1 LVEILVMARTQAAL
15 RAGYGARD
23 VINAPALRSAIERR
37 SLERGDPHEVRAWL
51 ANHFYRHVVG
61 NLQAPSPTVQVVTQ
75 REQAQALLRP
85 AVVPPWALERL
96 GGAPSRAGAGAQP
109 LWWIDPEADAVLALE
124 SRLLEFLLSRH
135 GTPLQGKLQRV
146 TAPQALALWEREHAA
161 YEAKAAA
168 GWREH
173 EPTAVATVR
182 ESGQGRFIEFRPDSP
197 HLRAEMAYES
207 QMMRHC
213 LGQFG
218 SRRSLVGGY
227 GEHYATACEEGRLRL
242 FSYRSAS
249 QVPHITISAH
259 VRDGGRLAVDQ
270 IKGKQNR
277 PPVERYQAEVLGL
290 LNQLDTCDETPPD
303 ALQMGIVRTARGW
316 CAVRD
321 VVKEDDQLRLVQAR
335 PALVRELPT
344 PTPLV
349 QWLVAARDPDLLK
362 GLPLAATVAAALS
375 ASGAAATESAP

>member
-1 LVEILVMARTQAAL
+1 MARPKAVL
-15 RAGYGARD
+15 PSGYGARD
-23 VINAPALRSAIERR
+23 VINAPALRNAIEHR
-37 SLERGDPHEVRAWL
+37 SRERGDPPEVRAWL

-61 NLQAPSPTVQVVTQ
+61 NVQAPSPTLQPITQ

-85 AVVPPWALERL
+85 AAVPPWALDRL
-96 GGAPSRAGAGAQP
+96 GGAPSRTGTPSAPP
-109 LWWIDPEADAVLALE
+109 LWWIDPHADAVLALE
-124 SRLLEFLLSRH
+124 SRLLEFLLSRG

-173 EPTAVATVR
+173 QPDAVTPVHPC
-182 ESGQGRFIEFRPDSP
+182 EQGQFVEFRPDSE

-213 LGQFG
+213 LGQFAN
-218 SRRSLVGGY
+218 RRSLVGGY

-242 FSYRSAS
+242 FSYRSAH

-259 VRDGGRLAVDQ
+259 VREGGRLAIDQ

-277 PPVERYQAEVLGL
+277 PPVERYQSEVLTL
-290 LNQLDTCDETPPD
+290 LNQLNTCEDTPPD

-316 CAVRD
+316 CT
-321 VVKEDDQLRLVQAR
+321 VKEVVQEEDQLRLVQIR
-335 PALVRELPT
+335 PALVRELPA

-349 QWLVAARDPDLLK
+349 QWLVAARDPDLLN
-362 GLPLAATVAAALS
+362 GLPLAASVAAALS
-375 ASGAAATESAP
+375 ASSAKAAERAP

>member
-1 LVEILVMARTQAAL
+1 MTVSPGDAL

-37 SLERGDPHEVRAWL
+37 SLERGDPQEVRAWL

-61 NLQAPSPTVQVVTQ
+61 NLQAPSPALQLVTQ

-85 AVVPPWALERL
+85 APVPPWALVRL
-96 GGAPSRAGAGAQP
+96 GEATPRPGVTASAP
-109 LWWIDPEADAVLALE
+109 LWWIDPAADAVLALE
-124 SRLLEFLLSRH
+124 SRLVEFLLSRE

-173 EPTAVATVR
+173 QPDAVATVHQC
-182 ESGQGRFIEFRPDSP
+182 EQGQFVEFRPGSE

-213 LGQFG
+213 LGQFA

-227 GEHYATACEEGRLRL
+227 GERYASACEEGRLRL
-242 FSYRSAS
+242 FSYRSAH
-249 QVPHITISAH
+249 QVPHVTISAH
-259 VRDGGRLAVDQ
+259 VREGGRLAIDQ

-277 PPVERYQAEVLGL
+277 PPVERYQGEVLAL
-290 LNQLDTCDETPPD
+290 LNQLDTCEETPPD

-321 VVKEDDQLRLVQAR
+321 VVQEGDQLRLVQAR
-335 PALVRELPT
+335 PAMVRELPA

-349 QWLVAARDPDLLK
+349 QWLVAARDPDLLQ
-362 GLPLAATVAAALS
+362 GLPLAASVAAALAASS
-375 ASGAAATESAP
+375 AKAAEHAP

>member
-1 LVEILVMARTQAAL
+1 MASAGAAQ
-15 RAGYGARD
+15 RASYGARD

-37 SLERGDPHEVRAWL
+37 SVERGDPQEVRAWL
-51 ANHFYRHVVG
+51 VNHFYRHVVG
-61 NLQAPSPTVQVVTQ
+61 NLQASSPTVQLVTQ

-85 AVVPPWALERL
+85 TPVPSWALERL
-96 GGAPSRAGAGAQP
+96 GASPPRPGGKPAAP
-109 LWWIDPEADAVLALE
+109 LWWIDPAGDAVLAVE
-124 SRLLEFLLSRH
+124 SRLVEFLLSRE
-135 GTPLQGKLQRV
+135 GTSLHGKLQRV

-173 EPTAVATVR
+173 APDAVVTVR
-182 ESGQGRFIEFRPDSP
+182 EGEQGRFVEFRPQSP

-213 LGQFG
+213 LGQFA

-242 FSYRSAS
+242 FSYRSATH
-249 QVPHITISAH
+249 VPHITLSAH
-259 VRDGGRLAVDQ
+259 VREGGRLAIDQ

-277 PPVERYQAEVLGL
+277 PPVPRYESEVLAL
-290 LNQLDTCDETPPD
+290 LNQLDTCEETPPD
-303 ALQMGIVRTARGW
+303 ALQMGIVRTSGGW
-316 CAVRD
+316 YAVRD
-321 VVKEDDQLRLVQAR
+321 VVREEDQLRLVQTR
-335 PALVRELPT
+335 PALVRQLPS

-349 QWLVAARDPDLLK
+349 QWLVAARDPELLK
-362 GLPLAATVAAALS
+362 GLPLAASVAAAL
-375 ASGAAATESAP
+375 AAGETRPAERAA